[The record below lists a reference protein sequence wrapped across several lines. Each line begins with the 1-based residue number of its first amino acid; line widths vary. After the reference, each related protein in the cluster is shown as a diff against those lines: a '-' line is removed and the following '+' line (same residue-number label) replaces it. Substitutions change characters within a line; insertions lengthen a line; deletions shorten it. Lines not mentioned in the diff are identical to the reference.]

1 MSASPLTD
9 VEKVKIRYH
18 LGYPGF
24 GRVASASGGI
34 PVLRSPDFMVDLRLT
49 QITDDGT
56 LALLRFLLSE
66 CEKAEERISHSS
78 DELSAEQ
85 VGTIKLRGS
94 QRGQRITDLRE
105 DEHTRWAQ
113 RMADLLCVE
122 LYAFAPRFQQ
132 SGPGTMIRVRR

>member
-1 MSASPLTD
+1 MSAAPLTD
-9 VEKVKIRYH
+9 VEKVNIRYH
-18 LGYPGF
+18 LGYPGA

-56 LALLRFLLSE
+56 LALLRMLLAR
-66 CEKAEERISHSS
+66 CAEAEQKISCVS

-94 QRGQRITDLRE
+94 QRGQRITDLHE
-105 DEHTRWAQ
+105 AEHTRWAQ
-113 RMADLLCVE
+113 RMADLLCVP
-122 LYAFAPRFQQ
+122 LYPFAPRFNE
-132 SGPGTMIRVRR
+132 SGPGTMMRVRR